1 MNTRLLRKYGVFLF
15 CMMVI
20 FSAVSACCCGDGNKT
35 AAECQAELD
44 NAVSISNQNYLN
56 QSSISLTKTAS
67 PPTFKIAGDVITYT
81 YVLTNTGK
89 FDFNKTVSVTDDKVS
104 LTCPRGSG
112 LVVGASITCSG
123 RYTITAADVAAGQVV
138 NNASAQASQ
147 ETEYQCIAGGMG
159 GTTMRKTASYTANA
173 SASATVTL
181 DANPALTLAKSA
193 DPASYSGGQ
202 EVTYTYTLTNSG
214 DVPLSGPFTITDSRI
229 SSVSCPSTAEL
240 APGASLQCSAT
251 YLIDAGLRWTITNT
265 ATGYGMFNGAQVI
278 SNTVSA
284 GVQFVQPTPKPI
296 SGARCGDGVVTPPE
310 QCDPPDGIYCSS
322 TCKLM

>member
-1 MNTRLLRKYGVFLF
+1 MRFPFRIK
-15 CMMVI
+15 
-20 FSAVSACCCGDGNKT
+20 
-35 AAECQAELD
+35 
-44 NAVSISNQNYLN
+44 NYLN
-56 QSSISLTKTAS
+56 RSSISLTKTAS

-193 DPASYSGGQ
+193 DPASYSGGR

-229 SSVSCPSTAEL
+229 LSVSCPSTAEL

-251 YLIDAGLRWTITNT
+251 YLIRRRPALDDHEHRHRLRHVQWRPGNIQHRLGWRAVRPADAQTDFRSPMRRRPWSPRPNS
-265 ATGYGMFNGAQVI
+265 ATRLMAYIA
-278 SNTVSA
+278 
-284 GVQFVQPTPKPI
+284 
-296 SGARCGDGVVTPPE
+296 D
-310 QCDPPDGIYCSS
+310 S